1 MKPMTHTGIVETNG
15 RRPHWRAIR
24 ETPKFWTDGVSKWR
38 KLKHDGTPNMNPQG
52 GSTWHGTSLDISSSR
67 PLTIEEQ
74 WAPLVKEVLMEEKR
88 QQHCADDLLKA
99 QKRVDEAKRAVA
111 ASAKTSKAAD
121 DALAKFCKKHNLDQE
136 AP

>member
-1 MKPMTHTGIVETNG
+1 MASSLKYTSD
-15 RRPHWRAIR
+15 
-24 ETPKFWTDGVSKWR
+24 TPDPSPTASSGWYQNW
-38 KLKHDGTPNMNPQG
+38 
-52 GSTWHGTSLDISSSR
+52 LDISSIR
-67 PLTIEEQ
+67 PLTTEEQ
-74 WAPLVKEVLMEEKR
+74 RAPLVKEVLMEEKW

-99 QKRVDEAKRAVA
+99 QERVDEAKRAVA